1 MRPVNLIPEDQRRAA
16 QGTGAPGLPT
26 FIFLGGLAVAV
37 LVVLGIV
44 ITNNQIN
51 DRKGRVG
58 ELEAR
63 AARAERSASALAPYG
78 NFARLQEARV
88 ATVKALADSR
98 FNWERV
104 IRALSRTIP
113 SDVWLVSFKGTLTPD
128 VQVEAEGGEGGTATM
143 RTKTPAPAIELTGC
157 TYNHEA
163 VARMMV
169 RMRNIDGVSEVA
181 LAKSERPEAS
191 DSQSSGGNSGEAEA
205 ASTSGGDCRT
215 EEDITKFEILLALGN
230 AQVQP
235 VSTPAAEGGAATPV
249 AQAQSAASASGSSAA
264 SSTASAGQSTPA
276 PSGAGQ

>member
-1 MRPVNLIPEDQRRAA
+1 MRPVNLIPEDQRRALS
-16 QGTGAPGLPT
+16 GTGAPGLPT
-26 FIFLGGLAVAV
+26 YVFLGLLGAAV
-37 LVVLGIV
+37 LVVLGLV
-44 ITNNQIN
+44 VTSNQIN

-63 AARAERSASALAPYG
+63 AARAEASAKALAPYG

-104 IRALSRTIP
+104 LRALSRTIP
-113 SDVWLVSFKGTLTPD
+113 SDVWLVSFKGTLTSD
-128 VQVEAEGGEGGTATM
+128 TRIEAEGGEGGTATL
-143 RTKTPAPAIELTGC
+143 RTKTPSPAIELTGC

-181 LAKSERPEAS
+181 LAKSERPEAQES
-191 DSQSSGGNSGEAEA
+191 STSGGGGESADTA
-205 ASTSGGDCRT
+205 GGDCRT
-215 EEDITKFEILLALGN
+215 RDSITKFEILVALGN

-235 VSTPAAEGGAATPV
+235 VSAAPEDGAAPAPV
-249 AQAQSAASASGSSAA
+249 ANAQQAAA
-264 SSTASAGQSTPA
+264 SSGTASGGQGTPPA
-276 PSGAGQ
+276 QGAGQ